1 MYRLFGGSARRT
13 DFSKRNPRLSAS
25 RRSNLEFRT
34 YMPRTTFSPNDVY
47 GTSARRQYTRDLF
60 QSRSHINDI
69 GRYERTLP
77 HR

>member
-34 YMPRTTFSPNDVY
+34 YMPRTTFSPTTYMARPPGANTRE
-47 GTSARRQYTRDLF
+47 TSFKAARIST
-60 QSRSHINDI
+60 I
-69 GRYERTLP
+69 
-77 HR
+77 